1 MTDARNIGALW
12 PARRWPK
19 ARTFFVAVI
28 VWLVAAMPA
37 ANGVGEAPEMAD
49 APPLA
54 TIAAAKATAQDEARP
69 PVRVRGVLTFRI
81 GEGFAIQDDSAGMWV
96 EVTQARRLELLRSEM
111 AAVWQLRPGDDIEVV
126 GLADRGGYAP
136 TILPVTVSKL
146 GERPL
151 PEARPYDRDRFFRG
165 LDDCLRVTIE
175 GIVQGYR
182 DDVDNRRWNLLVED
196 CSRHFWV
203 GVNKDSLPGT
213 PADIIDAVVR
223 CVGVASAQFNTR
235 SELTEPRLN
244 VCRPE
249 DFCVLH
255 AGEADPFAAPELP
268 LATIAR
274 YPVTSHRVRT
284 RGTVTYALPGNFMML
299 QDGSIGVRVEASAT
313 DRFVPGDIA
322 EVSGFVS
329 TATPV
334 AGIIEAV
341 ARKVG
346 AVSAPEPMAIDPEI
360 ISLLNLN
367 AAARFEVAKPGDYY
381 GCLIT
386 FPATVVDVR
395 ITRIGGEI
403 LLHTEAMGL
412 SAMADL
418 LSFAS
423 LRALPV
429 GAEVRVT
436 GIVQPEAA
444 SADDPTATQSGTAD
458 SRVQILLRSAADIQV
473 VRWPSWWTP
482 RRLAALLGAVA
493 ACAVAAFTWVLLL
506 QRQVAQQLATI
517 ERKLQ
522 GEAAT
527 EERHRIA
534 REFHDTLEQDLA
546 GIELQLDAAAE
557 TTDDDRSRVVFAKQR
572 GLLTRLRQ
580 ETHDFLWDLRD
591 PVRHD
596 GAIVESLT
604 AQIAY
609 LRSGT
614 GVPITLHADDRIGRV
629 PADVQFHL
637 LRIVREAIHNAIRH
651 GDPASVVVNVGRDAA
666 GIVVDVIDD
675 GRGFDVAAKH
685 GLAGHFGL
693 RGMAERA
700 ERSGADLAITSSPGS
715 GTRVRVTV
723 AASGG
728 SGNGADSPASSR
740 FRA

>member
-1 MTDARNIGALW
+1 MTAARKIGALW
-12 PARRWPK
+12 SAWRWPK
-19 ARTFFVAVI
+19 ARTFFVAAT
-28 VWLVAAMPA
+28 VWLTVMISAVRSVGDELGMAA
-37 ANGVGEAPEMAD
+37 D
-49 APPLA
+49 PPLT
-54 TIAAAKATAQDEARP
+54 TIAEAKATAQDEDRL

-81 GEGFAIQDDSAGMWV
+81 GEGFAIQDDSAGTWV

-136 TILPVTVSKL
+136 TILPVTVSKV

-151 PEARPYDRDRFFRG
+151 PEPRGYDSNRFFRG
-165 LDDCLRVTIE
+165 LDDCLRVTVE
-175 GIVQGYR
+175 GVVQGYR
-182 DDVDNRRWNLLVED
+182 DDVDNRRWKLLIED
-196 CSRHFWV
+196 CSRPFWV

-213 PADIIDAVVR
+213 PADIIDSVVR
-223 CVGVASAQFNTR
+223 CVGVASARFNTR
-235 SELTEPRLN
+235 SELMEPQLN
-244 VCRPE
+244 VCRLE
-249 DFCVLH
+249 DFRVLH
-255 AGEADPFAAPELP
+255 AGEADPFAAPEVP
-268 LATIAR
+268 LAAIAR
-274 YPVTSHRVRT
+274 YPVTAHRVRA

-299 QDGSIGVRVEASAT
+299 QDGSIGVRVEAATT
-313 DRFVPGDIA
+313 DRFVPGDIT

-334 AGIIEAV
+334 AGIIEARV
-341 ARKVG
+341 RKAG
-346 AVSAPEPMAIDPEI
+346 AVSAPEPMAIDPET

-386 FPATVVDVR
+386 FLATVVDVR
-395 ITRIGGEI
+395 TTRVGGEI
-403 LLHTEAMGL
+403 LLHAKEMGL
-412 SAMADL
+412 SAMADV

-423 LRALPV
+423 LRSLPV
-429 GAEVRVT
+429 GAEVCVT

-444 SADDPTATQSGTAD
+444 AAGDPTATPSGTAD
-458 SRVQILLRSAADIQV
+458 SRLQILLRSAADIQV

-493 ACAVAAFTWVLLL
+493 ACAVASLSWVMLL
-506 QRQVAQQLATI
+506 RRRVAQQLATI

-546 GIELQLDAAAE
+546 GIELQLDAAAD
-557 TTDDDRSRVVFAKQR
+557 TTDDDRSRAVFEKQR

-591 PVRHD
+591 PARVD
-596 GAIVESLT
+596 GPLVETLA
-604 AQIAY
+604 AQISY
-609 LRSGT
+609 MQSGT
-614 GVPITLHADDRIGRV
+614 SVPITLRADHGIGRV

-651 GDPASVVVNVGRDAA
+651 GDPASVVVNVGPDGNCIA
-666 GIVVDVIDD
+666 VEVIDN
-675 GRGFDVAAKH
+675 GHGFDLNAKQD
-685 GLAGHFGL
+685 LAGHFGL
-693 RGMAERA
+693 RGIAERA
-700 ERSGADLAITSSPGS
+700 ERIGAELAVTSCPGS
-715 GTRVRVTV
+715 GTNVRVKV
-723 AASGG
+723 PASG
-728 SGNGADSPASSR
+728 SR
-740 FRA
+740 